1 MGDSFNRCLIA
12 DDFLLQMA
20 CGGPLPKNGEEWHAI
35 RQGRLPYLGRYS
47 IELHSL
53 LEQMIHPDPS
63 QRPSTQTLTQH
74 PVLGPNGAKSKD
86 QLSRE
91 LTAERLKNRQLSE
104 KLQGI
109 LQQLHPLSI
118 IRLTE
123 SRSKL
128 FHKDNLIFF
137 DVIEDLKH
145 SWLRSAN
152 RFCFSCRS
160 CTSFTTFDADV
171 EVCHRRRGAP
181 LETTQTSGGCV
192 VQSTATPR
200 PQDESKSFQHGFLK
214 FLSFSLPLSLSLFFF
229 FKRKMGGKKM
239 GNARTNKSENKKK
252 STHKF
257 ISYIIQSS
265 FFSTFLK
272 RFLKIITELK
282 CWKRN
287 TFTSWKKNKERKQK
301 KKNKVPCALLWFALW
316 WFAHR

>member
-229 FKRKMGGKKM
+229 LKRKMGGKKM

-252 STHKF
+252 KHTQIYQLHNSIIF
-257 ISYIIQSS
+257 FFYIFKEI
-265 FFSTFLK
+265 F
-272 RFLKIITELK
+272 
-282 CWKRN
+282 
-287 TFTSWKKNKERKQK
+287 KNNNRIEMLK
-301 KKNKVPCALLWFALW
+301 KKYFYKLEEE
-316 WFAHR
+316 